1 MKVLYFDCFAG
12 ISGDMTLGALLDLG
26 VDKDV
31 LLNELNK
38 LNVSG
43 FTIDISRAKKNGI
56 EGTNVDIRL
65 DAHNHKHEHR
75 NLHDIE
81 KIIDESALDENV
93 KKISKAMFMKVA
105 QAEAKIHGTTI
116 ENIHFHEVGALDS
129 IVDIVGVAICMNM
142 LKVDK
147 VISSPLHD
155 GTGFVKCQHG
165 LIPIPAPAVL
175 EILREASVPFYST
188 GIKNE
193 LVTPTGA
200 AIIATLAEEFGNM
213 PEMVV
218 EKVGYGA
225 GKRNMEIPNLLRVTL
240 GEVKKKITPNDE
252 VIVMESNID
261 DMTGEVAGYVMEK
274 LFSAGALDV
283 FYTPIY
289 MKKNRPAVKLTVIC
303 SQEKLGAIEHIIL
316 SETSTIGIRKYKT
329 ERICMDR
336 KIITVNTPYGLAR
349 VKVSSLGDIEKY
361 APEYEDCKK
370 LAQIAHLP
378 LKDIYEMVNANI
390 KASDAQA

>member
-56 EGTNVDIRL
+56 EGMNVDIRL

>member
-1 MKVLYFDCFAG
+1 
-12 ISGDMTLGALLDLG
+12 MTLGALLDLG

-56 EGTNVDIRL
+56 EGMNVDIRL

>member
-1 MKVLYFDCFAG
+1 
-12 ISGDMTLGALLDLG
+12 MTLGALLDLG